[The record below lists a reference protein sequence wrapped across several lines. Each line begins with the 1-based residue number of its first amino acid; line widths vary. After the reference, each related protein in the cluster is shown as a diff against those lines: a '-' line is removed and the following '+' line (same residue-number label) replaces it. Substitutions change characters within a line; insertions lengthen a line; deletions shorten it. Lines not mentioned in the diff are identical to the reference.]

1 MTYPPPKNRTNQK
14 YGSFEGNDGKTAT
27 YTLNMAYDNMHNIIS
42 KKQDM
47 TQTNLQFA
55 GSLYA
60 GYDLKYDYADNSQQI
75 RNIADSSYRRADN
88 DSIAPVIVKRNYG
101 YDANG
106 NLTYIAT
113 GKQLNGDSTTLQA
126 TGLRKLLWDEENRLQ
141 AINDNGFVSNYWY
154 DASGERA
161 VKMSA
166 ENEGVFVNGV
176 QAAEKMSNAKFTAYI
191 SPYMVVNSGGWY
203 SKHIY
208 MGSQRIASKLGNSG
222 MFTDRNPL
230 TDTTAYERNYS
241 PKLENLT
248 KGIKTRYDSLGV
260 EYPGTPSTAGL
271 VNSSPGNTTQSYF
284 YHSDHL
290 GSSSVIT
297 DQLGTLVQHV
307 EYVPFGEVFVEER
320 ASASSWQTP
329 YLFNAKELDEETGLY
344 YYGARY
350 YDPRTSV
357 WLSVDPLAEKKPW
370 MSSYVYCSNNPT
382 NRVDPDGREDR
393 SGKRSTINKTNGVPT
408 SPQSSVRI
416 NEPKVEVK
424 PIRYTQPIITGEI
437 RDANKVKMQ
446 EQHNFAMSTEINKA
460 CLTNPVL
467 RAEAV
472 GGLTVTATALAPELI
487 KDGILTGKTLAG
499 KTLPLVHKV
508 AQIALNNPK
517 ATETVVG
524 VGIGIFNS
532 VASGN
537 SQDAPL
543 IITGIPQV
551 DNAST
556 KAQFF
561 MTVGTFV
568 QYVASGGSQTQA
580 SDSAKASDKKPKK

>member
-1 MTYPPPKNRTNQK
+1 LIDFYLKVTSPPKNQTNQK
-14 YGSFEGNDGKTAT
+14 HGSFEGSDGKTAT
-27 YTLNMAYDNMHNIIS
+27 YTLSMAYDNMHNIIS

-88 DSIAPVIVKRNYG
+88 DSIAPVIVKRNYS

-113 GKQLNGDSTTLQA
+113 GKQLNGDSSALQA
-126 TGLRKLLWDEENRLQ
+126 TGIRKLLWDEENRLL

-154 DASGERA
+154 DADGERA

-176 QAAEKMSNAKFTAYI
+176 QVAGKMSNAKFTAYI

-222 MFTDRNPL
+222 IFTNRNPL
-230 TDTTAYERNYS
+230 TDTTAYEKNYV
-241 PKLENLT
+241 PKLESLT

-297 DQLGTLVQHV
+297 DQLGALVQHV

-320 ASASSWQTP
+320 ASTSSWRTP

-357 WLSVDPLAEKKPW
+357 WLSVDPLAEKYPNVG
-370 MSSYVYCSNNPT
+370 SYVYCVNNPVKF
-382 NRVDPDGREDR
+382 VDPDGRE
-393 SGKRSTINKTNGVPT
+393 KI
-408 SPQSSVRI
+408 
-416 NEPKVEVK
+416 
-424 PIRYTQPIITGEI
+424 
-437 RDANKVKMQ
+437 
-446 EQHNFAMSTEINKA
+446 
-460 CLTNPVL
+460 
-467 RAEAV
+467 
-472 GGLTVTATALAPELI
+472 
-487 KDGILTGKTLAG
+487 
-499 KTLPLVHKV
+499 
-508 AQIALNNPK
+508 IALNSEKDKTIISGAQNYK
-517 ATETVVG
+517 DDNSIHVFAHGSSRGMSVVVG
-524 VGIGIFNS
+524 GKTTTIRTAGQMEEFLSENSETWQNKGEGDQVTLVLHSCRTGQDNPDGSESFAEKISESGEFKDVTVIAPDQRDYFSEDGEIGIYE
-532 VASGN
+532 AKYADGN
-537 SQDAPL
+537 GEYKRD
-543 IITGIPQV
+543 GNGNV
-551 DNAST
+551 KN
-556 KAQFF
+556 KER
-561 MTVGTFV
+561 
-568 QYVASGGSQTQA
+568 
-580 SDSAKASDKKPKK
+580 SDKVGSWRVFKNGKQTGSYSGDWKPKENPTLWDKLTKKED

>member
-1 MTYPPPKNRTNQK
+1 MTSPPKNRTNQK

-47 TQTNLQFA
+47 TQSNLQFA

-60 GYDLKYDYADNSQQI
+60 GYDLKYDYAENSQQI

-126 TGLRKLLWDEENRLQ
+126 TGIRKLLWDEENRLL

-154 DASGERA
+154 DADGERA

-166 ENEGVFVNGV
+166 ENEGVYVNGV
-176 QAAEKMSNAKFTAYI
+176 QAAGKMSNAKFTAYI
-191 SPYMVVNSGGWY
+191 NPYMVVNSGGWY

-208 MGSQRIASKLGNSG
+208 MGSQRIASKMGNSG

-230 TDTTAYERNYS
+230 TDTTAYKRNYT
-241 PKLENLT
+241 PKLESLT

-297 DQLGTLVQHV
+297 DHLGGLVQHV

-320 ASASSWQTP
+320 ASASSWRTP
-329 YLFNAKELDEETGLY
+329 YLFNAKELDDETGLY

-357 WLSVDPLAEKKPW
+357 WLSVDPLAEENPNI
-370 MSSYVYCSNNPT
+370 SSYAYCEDNPI
-382 NRVDPDGREDR
+382 NRIDPDGRQSTATLPYKAYR
-393 SGKRSTINKTNGVPT
+393 AYRAARAAGAAYGGFVLGKYGLEYLTKQQMEQKGREVANDLIQRAETNETSTQQAKSETN
-408 SPQSSVRI
+408 
-416 NEPKVEVK
+416 
-424 PIRYTQPIITGEI
+424 
-437 RDANKVKMQ
+437 Q
-446 EQHNFAMSTEINKA
+446 EKN
-460 CLTNPVL
+460 TNPK
-467 RAEAV
+467 REAREK
-472 GGLTVTATALAPELI
+472 GKEKREEQPESEQRTKQKAKELEKVRG
-487 KDGILTGKTLAG
+487 KDARREGHDQKKSGE
-499 KTLPLVHKV
+499 PDRNRRQVNEDYDP
-508 AQIALNNPK
+508 NN
-517 ATETVVG
+517 
-524 VGIGIFNS
+524 
-532 VASGN
+532 
-537 SQDAPL
+537 
-543 IITGIPQV
+543 
-551 DNAST
+551 
-556 KAQFF
+556 
-561 MTVGTFV
+561 
-568 QYVASGGSQTQA
+568 Y
-580 SDSAKASDKKPKK
+580 KPKWERTDRGKS